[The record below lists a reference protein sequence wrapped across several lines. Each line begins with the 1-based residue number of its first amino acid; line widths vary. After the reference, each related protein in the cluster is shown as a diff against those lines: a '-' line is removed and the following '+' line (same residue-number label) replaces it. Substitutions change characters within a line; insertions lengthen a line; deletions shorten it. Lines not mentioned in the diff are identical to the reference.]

1 MYPFGFDLIVVL
13 VVLMVPRAIGVL
25 VVPTVS
31 SVIVVLAVPIPLI
44 VRVGTVVLVVPTLH
58 SMCVCVAIDVFE
70 VQSVVILIFLLVL
83 FSVTVRCREYG
94 LSRWSANRK
103 NTMW

>member
-1 MYPFGFDLIVVL
+1 MYVFTWLSCTRFGIHKHVYVH
-13 VVLMVPRAIGVL
+13 IWC
-25 VVPTVS
+25 T
-31 SVIVVLAVPIPLI
+31 AVPLSEENAKQL
-44 VRVGTVVLVVPTLH
+44 RVGTVVFVVPTLH
-58 SMCVCVAIDVFE
+58 SMCVCVAIDVCE
-70 VQSVVILIFLLVL
+70 VKSVVILIFLLVL